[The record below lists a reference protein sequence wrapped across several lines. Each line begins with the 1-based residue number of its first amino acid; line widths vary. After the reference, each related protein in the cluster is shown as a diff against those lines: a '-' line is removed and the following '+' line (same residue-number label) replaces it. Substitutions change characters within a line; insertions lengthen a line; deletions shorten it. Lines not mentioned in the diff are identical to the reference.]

1 MSYVLFISEQKL
13 KDSTAINLNCSNDL
27 LLPYVRQAQKLYVEP
42 KLGTDL
48 TQKLKDLIVAGTLGN
63 VGNEAYKTLV
73 DDYIG
78 DMLPNWAFYHAVPFL
93 RFKIENGNIYSKT
106 SETGNALSTE
116 ESQSLREEV
125 SNTAQYYTER
135 MIEYVINNT
144 SSFPEYSTN
153 SGADISP
160 DQNAYYNGMN
170 LERPRQQGT
179 KLTIGF
185 SITNC
190 NEVLTFV
197 SLTLAIVFTIYK
209 FIKFEKTN

>member
-13 KDSTAINLNCSNDL
+13 KDSTAINLNVSTDL
-27 LLPYVRQAQKLYVEP
+27 LLPYVRQAQKLYVET

-48 TQKLKDLIVAGTLGN
+48 TQKLKDLITLGTIGN

-106 SETGNALSTE
+106 AETGNALSTE
-116 ESQSLREEV
+116 EAQHLREEV
-125 SNTAQYYTER
+125 RNTAEYYTER
-135 MIEYVINNT
+135 MIDYVRNNT

-153 SGADISP
+153 SGADVNP
-160 DQNAYYNGMN
+160 DSNAYYNGMN
-170 LERPRQQGT
+170 LERPMQQGT
-179 KLTIGF
+179 KLTLRNF
-185 SITNC
+185 
-190 NEVLTFV
+190 LTPD
-197 SLTLAIVFTIYK
+197 LT
-209 FIKFEKTN
+209 

>member
-1 MSYVLFISEQKL
+1 MAYVLFISEEKL
-13 KDSTAINLNCSNDL
+13 KDSTAINLNVDPNL

-42 KLGTDL
+42 KLGTQL
-48 TQKLKDLIVAGTLGN
+48 TDKLKDLITLGTIGDA
-63 VGNEAYKTLV
+63 GNEAYKTLL

-135 MIEYVINNT
+135 LIDYICNNT
-144 SSFPEYSTN
+144 SSFPEYNTN
-153 SGADISP
+153 TGADVNP

-179 KLTIGF
+179 R
-185 SITNC
+185 
-190 NEVLTFV
+190 
-197 SLTLAIVFTIYK
+197 LTLRNFLNASDYV
-209 FIKFEKTN
+209 